1 MIEKQPSSA
10 NFSDQEKINE
20 FIEKIKTGEI
30 YGEIQNQL
38 EENLRKRKTSTPV
51 NNNKNIERLQEKI
64 SKKEEDITRILGE
77 IIRYKNELSL
87 AIEKELNDKSGDLL
101 KP

>member
-1 MIEKQPSSA
+1 MIEKEPTGA
-10 NFSDQEKINE
+10 KFSDQEKINE

-30 YGEIQNQL
+30 YGEIQYQL
-38 EENLRKRKTSTPV
+38 EENLRKRKTSPPI

-64 SKKEEDITRILGE
+64 AKKEEDITRILGE

>member
-1 MIEKQPSSA
+1 MKEETVQ
-10 NFSDQEKINE
+10 NVSDQKKINE

-38 EENLRKRKTSTPV
+38 EENLRKRRTSPRIS
-51 NNNKNIERLQEKI
+51 NDQYIENLQEKI
-64 SKKEEDITRILGE
+64 TKKEVEVTKILGE
-77 IIRYKNELSL
+77 IIRLKNELSL
-87 AIEKELNDKSGDLL
+87 AIEKELIE